1 MLDAIKQ
8 KHAQYDSF
16 MGNGRPDWLLGNE
29 DKLSDSAWLALIAV
43 PWLLQELEGN
53 RNKDS
58 KDRDSNC
65 KP

>member
-8 KHAQYDSF
+8 RHTDYHSF
-16 MGNGRPDWLLGNE
+16 MGNGRPDWLFGNE
-29 DKLSDSAWLALIAV
+29 DKLSDSAWLALVAV
-43 PWLLQELEGN
+43 PWLLQELESN

-58 KDRDSNC
+58 KDRDTDS